1 MTLNQSF
8 CIFLRDDNSNN
19 SNNNNN
25 NNNNSNNNNSNVLKI
40 NKNFIVAFLL
50 KHMACSSTVSLKASL
65 QFIATHSYS
74 KLLILTK

>member
-25 NNNNSNNNNSNVLKI
+25 NNNSNNNNSNILKI
-40 NKNFIVAFLL
+40 NKNFIAAFLL

-74 KLLILTK
+74 KLLILTN

>member
-25 NNNNSNNNNSNVLKI
+25 NNSNNNNSNILKI